1 MSLWFPLL
9 VIGVGAATGAWLRWG
24 LNLLL
29 NPLFPTVPLGT
40 LASNLI
46 GGFFMGVMMVVI
58 EKNPSFPPEVRLAII
73 TGFLGGLTTFS
84 TFSGETVSLF
94 ANEEYFWGTMFILS
108 HLIGSLGMTVLGM
121 ISVKWLLAYS
131 SPS

>member
-1 MSLWFPLL
+1 MTLWFPLL
-9 VIGVGAATGAWLRWG
+9 VIGAGAAAGAWLRWG
-24 LNLLL
+24 LNLWL

-46 GGFFMGVMMVVI
+46 GGFFMGVMMGLI
-58 EKNPSFPPEVRLAII
+58 EKTPSFPPEVRLAII

-94 ANEEYFWGTMFILS
+94 SNEEYFWGSLFVLGNLTR
-108 HLIGSLGMTVLGM
+108 SLGLTVLGM
-121 ISVKWLLAYS
+121 ISVKWLS
-131 SPS
+131 